1 MKRLFLLATLI
12 VLASNSIAD
21 EVALSGT
28 ELAHK
33 LSSLQQNGSSFVR
46 LKLEIQQPPGSKKV
60 TLQLQIKQRR
70 TAELTEILYQV
81 LWPKERNGEAV
92 LLRKTANEAATV
104 SVLTPPNTIRTL
116 NATQMKDGMFGSDL
130 SYADVTEN
138 FFAWKQQTLS
148 GKAIVD
154 RVSCQIL
161 ESKPGKGDSTPFAMV
176 RTWVDAEHLVP
187 MRVEKYLSN
196 GNLGCRIETTKTA
209 KDDGQH
215 VPANLR
221 VQGTNSGSLSLF
233 EGSSI
238 KHDVVYDAHTFTA
251 DGMKEMTA
259 PKGM

>member
-1 MKRLFLLATLI
+1 MKRIFLLAPLF

-21 EVALSGT
+21 EVALGAT

-92 LLRKTANEAATV
+92 LLRKAGNEAATV
-104 SVLTPPNTIRTL
+104 SVFTPANSVRTL
-116 NATQMKDGMFGSDL
+116 NATQMKEGMFGSDL

-138 FFAWKQQTLS
+138 FFAWKQQTVV
-148 GKAIVD
+148 GKEHLN
-154 RVSCQIL
+154 RVNCQIL
-161 ESKPGKGDSTPFAMV
+161 ESKPGKGESTAFAMV
-176 RTWVDAEHLVP
+176 RTWVDAEDLVP

-196 GNLGCRIETTKTA
+196 GTIGRRIETTKTA
-209 KDDGQH
+209 KDDDQRL
-215 VPANLR
+215 PANLS
-221 VQGTNSGSLSLF
+221 VQGANSGSLSLF
-233 EGSSI
+233 EGSSV
-238 KHDVVYDAHTFTA
+238 KHGVVYDARTFTA
-251 DGMKEMTA
+251 DGMKDMTA
-259 PKGM
+259 PKGR